1 MKKSVFTAL
10 CATLMV
16 SGCTMIPDYMRPSF
30 SGAEKW
36 DPVPHYTTKAGEVA
50 ASKLDWRS
58 FFKSPEL
65 QKVIETALQN
75 NRDLRIAA
83 MNIDAARATYR
94 ITRADLVP
102 SISADG
108 SATYS
113 RTSDD
118 SSATGNAQKTE
129 LYGANVKLSAYE
141 LDLFGRV
148 RSQNESALNDYLSTK
163 AATDVVRNSLIA
175 EVANAYLQLLA
186 DQKLLSL
193 TQKTLEAQK
202 NTYDLLKQSL
212 KNGLSTD
219 QDVARAETAVEI
231 ARVNLHQYT
240 RFVAQDK
247 NALFQL
253 MGVPSNDD
261 LISVIALDQITLL
274 DNLDPGVPSDILL
287 ARPDIR
293 QAEYTLMSRNA
304 DIGAARAAFFPQI
317 SLTGQY
323 GFASTGLSSLF
334 SGGAAGAYNFLP
346 TISLP
351 IFEGGRNI
359 ANLDLAT
366 IRKDQAIAGYE
377 KAIQTA
383 FREVADE
390 LAARATLD
398 AQLGAQNRLVA
409 AAQKVYDISDARY
422 KAGVDSFLSVLDAQ
436 RELYTYQQTQIETE
450 RARLANLVNLYK
462 VLGGGTPPEEIKEEK
477 K

>member
-1 MKKSVFTAL
+1 MKKTVFTAL

-16 SGCTMIPDYMRPSF
+16 SGCTMIPDYMRPIF
-30 SGAEKW
+30 SGAGKW
-36 DPVPHYTTKAGEVA
+36 DTTPKYTTQAGKVA
-50 ASKLDWRS
+50 ASKLEWRS

-65 QKVIETALQN
+65 QKVIETTLQN
-75 NRDLRIAA
+75 NRDLKIATL
-83 MNIDAARATYR
+83 NIDAARATYR

-113 RTSDD
+113 KTSDD
-118 SSATGNAQKTE
+118 SSTTGNAQKTE

-141 LDLFGRV
+141 LDLFGRM

-193 TQKTLEAQK
+193 TEKTLEAQK
-202 NTYDLLKQSL
+202 NTYNLLQQSL

-219 QDVARAETAVEI
+219 QDVARAETAVEV

-240 RFVAQDK
+240 RFVEQDK

-253 MGVPSNDD
+253 MGVSHDD
-261 LISVIALDQITLL
+261 SLISSTSLDKIDLM
-274 DNLDPGVPSDILL
+274 DNLDPGVPSDVLL

-317 SLTGQY
+317 TS
-323 GFASTGLSSLF
+323 AIP
-334 SGGAAGAYNFLP
+334 NH
-346 TISLP
+346 
-351 IFEGGRNI
+351 IF
-359 ANLDLAT
+359 
-366 IRKDQAIAGYE
+366 
-377 KAIQTA
+377 
-383 FREVADE
+383 
-390 LAARATLD
+390 
-398 AQLGAQNRLVA
+398 RL
-409 AAQKVYDISDARY
+409 
-422 KAGVDSFLSVLDAQ
+422 
-436 RELYTYQQTQIETE
+436 
-450 RARLANLVNLYK
+450 
-462 VLGGGTPPEEIKEEK
+462 
-477 K
+477 